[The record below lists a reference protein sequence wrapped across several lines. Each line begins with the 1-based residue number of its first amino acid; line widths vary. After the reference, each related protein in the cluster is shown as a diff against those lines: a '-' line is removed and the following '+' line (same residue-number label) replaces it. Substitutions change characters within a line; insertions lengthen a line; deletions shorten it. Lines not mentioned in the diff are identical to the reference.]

1 MVVIAMI
8 DQYFNF
14 NLLLTSYLHT
24 TGQHAELTSSQL
36 LRERERERERE
47 RVRALSA
54 KQANMIRDKFIR

>member
-36 LRERERERERE
+36 LRERERERER
-47 RVRALSA
+47 VRALSA